1 MRARVPLTLSAFGD
15 RKTLLEW
22 TQDSRC
28 QVSMRELRTRIERGW
43 SAEEALSTGSSTR
56 PTRARNLVSAF
67 GEEKSVADWA
77 RDPRASVSALTIA
90 ARVHRGWDHEEA
102 ITTAVHGKVRP
113 PRPATPRPP
122 SARRPR
128 ILMSNEPI
136 SDLTSDDV
144 IERMRA
150 GAELWFAGSSGDRVS
165 VVHHDDTIL
174 ISTDVLEQLEST
186 ESITPVCRI
195 GSLVQYGL
203 SNRILI
209 EEKTRSTAKS
219 RQVNRT
225 PESGVTLATSD
236 SGSGH

>member
-22 TQDSRC
+22 TQDPRC

-43 SAEEALSTGSSTR
+43 NAEEALSTVSSTR

-102 ITTAVHGKVRP
+102 ITTTVHGKVRP
-113 PRPATPRPP
+113 PRQTTPRPP

-136 SDLTSDDV
+136 SDLTAEDV
-144 IERMRA
+144 IERMRS

-174 ISTDVLEQLEST
+174 ITTDVLEQLEST
-186 ESITPVCRI
+186 ESIVPLCRI

-209 EEKTRSTAKS
+209 EEKSRYTTKS
-219 RQVNRT
+219 KQ
-225 PESGVTLATSD
+225 ESKLSDKGVSVAVEADEVSA
-236 SGSGH
+236 

>member
-22 TQDSRC
+22 TQDPRC
-28 QVSMRELRTRIERGW
+28 GVSMRELRTRIERGW
-43 SAEEALSTGSSTR
+43 NAEEALSTVSSTR

-113 PRPATPRPP
+113 PRPANPRPP

-136 SDLTSDDV
+136 SDLSVEDV
-144 IERMRA
+144 IERMRS

-174 ISTDVLEQLEST
+174 ISTEVLEQLEASD
-186 ESITPVCRI
+186 SIVPLCRI

-203 SNRILI
+203 SNRVLND
-209 EEKTRSTAKS
+209 EKS
-219 RQVNRT
+219 RYTSKNRHENKLSDAGVKIAI
-225 PESGVTLATSD
+225 ESDGISA
-236 SGSGH
+236 